1 MKRVIDIMFLRLRSL
16 LHRSQLEQE
25 LDEELRYHLER
36 EAEQRGVIF
45 TAGLEQRK
53 EECRDARGLGLLD
66 TTLQDCRYGLRQ
78 LRKNPAFAF
87 TAVFVLTL
95 GIAAAATVLA
105 FVDAALIRPLPYRD
119 QSRLIGVY
127 ESAPAYPRSI
137 ISYLDFRDWQRMN
150 SVFSSL
156 DAYAL
161 NGNFTLT
168 TDTGLEQVS
177 GTRVSSGFFRT
188 LGVTPILGRDF
199 LPREDTNAAAR
210 TIMISYP
217 AWQKRFGG
225 RRGVLGQVLNLSG
238 SPTTIIGVLPPD
250 FQFALGPGEFY
261 GNLRSTDGCEHQRG
275 CRNLLPIGRLKN
287 GMSLDQATVQ
297 MRAIAM
303 QLKRQF
309 PADNSDIDNVRLIPL
324 RELVIGDVRP
334 ILLVLLAGAAL
345 LLLIACVNVST
356 LLLARSNGRGREF
369 NVRRALG
376 ASRSR
381 MFRQF
386 ALEGLLLAA
395 SGCGLGLL
403 TAHWGIRGLIALV
416 PPEQIANMPFLQRL
430 TVSPLTMAVVLT
442 ASTLAAALFAF
453 IPISSDVNSD
463 LGTRGSTGTSW
474 RRLGSRLVVVEVAT
488 AMVLMVGAAL
498 LGQSLYRLLHL
509 DLGFN
514 PDHLALAGTMWR
526 PEDYTSDAKQVVLF
540 RELERRIGAV
550 PGVQSVGLCIPPPV
564 DSDWFTG
571 SIHIVGRAN
580 HGETNE
586 VYQRP
591 VSAGFFGAI
600 QAHLLL
606 GRVFRD
612 DEDSSQPLVAIVN
625 QAVVRRYFGGG
636 QAIGQS
642 IYYDWDPKHPM
653 QIVGVVAD
661 IKEGPLQGTNSP
673 AVYRPL
679 NQQPSSW
686 PTILVRTREPES
698 AVLPRVADAIHHI
711 DPFIAVSG
719 EESMTD
725 RINRSPAAYLHR
737 SAAYVSGIFASVAML
752 LSVVGLYGVVAYSV
766 SQRTREI
773 GLRMALGARQSTV
786 QYLILREAGRLTALG
801 VACGLAAALG
811 CATLLGNLLFGV
823 SAWDVPTLVGVAA
836 VLGFS
841 TLAASYIPAR
851 RAASVNPIEAL
862 RAE

>member
-1 MKRVIDIMFLRLRSL
+1 MRIINMVRLRLRSL
-16 LHRSQLEQE
+16 FHRRQVEEE
-25 LDEELRYHLER
+25 LDQELRYHLER
-36 EAEQRGVIF
+36 EAEQRGLIF
-45 TAGLEQRK
+45 TAGIEQRK
-53 EECRDARGLGLLD
+53 EECRDARGLSLLD
-66 TTLQDCRYGLRQ
+66 ATFQDLRYGLRQ

-137 ISYLDFRDWQRMN
+137 ISYLDFKDWQRTN
-150 SVFSSL
+150 SVFSAL

-168 TDTGLEQVS
+168 TSTGLEQVS

-199 LPREDTNAAAR
+199 LPSEDTNSAAQ
-210 TIMISYP
+210 TVMISYP

-225 RRGVLGQVLNLSG
+225 RRDVLGQIMNLNG
-238 SPTTIIGVLPPD
+238 SPATIIGVLPPD
-250 FQFALGPGEFY
+250 FQFALYPGELY
-261 GNLRSTDGCEHQRG
+261 GNLRSTGGCENQRG
-275 CRNLLPIGRLKN
+275 CRNLLPIGRLRD
-287 GMSLDQATVQ
+287 GVSLDQATVH
-297 MRAIAM
+297 MRAIVM

-309 PADNSDIDNVRLIPL
+309 PAENSDVDNVRLIPV
-324 RELVIGDVRP
+324 RELIIGDVRP
-334 ILLVLLAGAAL
+334 ILLVVLAGAAS
-345 LLLIACVNVST
+345 LLLIACLNVST
-356 LLLARSNGRGREF
+356 LLLARSDRRGREF
-369 NVRRALG
+369 AVRHALG
-376 ASRSR
+376 ASRWR
-381 MFRQF
+381 LLRQF
-386 ALEGLLLAA
+386 ALEGVLLAA

-403 TAHWGIRGLIALV
+403 MAHWGIRGLIALA
-416 PPEQIANMPFLQRL
+416 PPEQMANLPFLQRL
-430 TVSPLTMAVVLT
+430 AVTPLTVAAALG
-442 ASTLAAALFAF
+442 ASILAAALFAL
-453 IPISSDVNSD
+453 IPISSDVTAD
-463 LGTRGSTGTSW
+463 MGTRGSTGTSW
-474 RRLGSRLVVVEVAT
+474 RRRGSRLVVLEVAA

-526 PEDYTSDAKQVVLF
+526 PEDYTSEAKQVVLY
-540 RELERRIGAV
+540 RELERQIAAV

-571 SIHIVGRAN
+571 SIHIVGQPN

-591 VSAGFFGAI
+591 VSAGFFGTL
-600 QAHLLL
+600 QARLLL
-606 GRVFRD
+606 GRMFRD
-612 DEDSSQPLVAIVN
+612 DEDGSKPSVAIVN
-625 QAVVRRYFGGG
+625 QALVRRYFRGG
-636 QAIGQS
+636 QAVGQS

-653 QIVGVVAD
+653 QIAGVVAD

-673 AVYRPL
+673 AVYRPIY
-679 NQQPSSW
+679 QQTTSW
-686 PTILVRTREPES
+686 PTILIRTRESEN

-719 EESMTD
+719 EESMRE
-725 RINRSPAAYLHR
+725 RIRRSATAYLHR
-737 SAAYVSGIFASVAML
+737 SAAYVVGGFAAVAL
-752 LSVVGLYGVVAYSV
+752 LLTVVGLYGVVAYSV

-773 GLRMALGARQSTV
+773 GLRMALGAGQPAV
-786 QYLILREAGRLTALG
+786 HQLILSEAGRLTALG
-801 VACGLAAALG
+801 VAFGLAGSLAGAR
-811 CATLLGNLLFGV
+811 LLRNLLFGV
-823 SAWDVPTLVGVAA
+823 NAWDLPTLIGVAA

-841 TLAASYIPAR
+841 AMLASYVPAH
-851 RAASVNPIEAL
+851 RAASVNPMEAL

>member
-1 MKRVIDIMFLRLRSL
+1 MRILNIVRLRLRSL
-16 LHRSQLEQE
+16 LHRNQVEQE
-25 LDEELRYHLER
+25 LDEELRYHMER
-36 EAEQRGVIF
+36 EAEERRVIF
-45 TAGLEQRK
+45 TAGIEQRK
-53 EECRDARGLGLLD
+53 EECRDARGLSLLD
-66 TTLQDCRYGLRQ
+66 TTLQDVRYGLRQ

-137 ISYLDFRDWQRMN
+137 SSYLDFKDWQRMN
-150 SVFSSL
+150 SAFSSL

-168 TDTGLEQVS
+168 TSTGLEQVS

-199 LPREDTNAAAR
+199 RPSEDTNSGAQ
-210 TIMISYP
+210 TVMISYP

-225 RRGVLGQVLNLSG
+225 RRDVLGQVLNVNG

-250 FQFALGPGEFY
+250 FQFALYPGEFY
-261 GNLRSTDGCEHQRG
+261 GNLRSTSGCEHERG
-275 CRNLLPIGRLKN
+275 CRNLLPIGRLKD
-287 GMSLDQATVQ
+287 GISLDQAIVQ
-297 MRAIAM
+297 MRAIVM

-309 PADNSDIDNVRLIPL
+309 PAENSDIDNVRLFPL
-324 RELVIGDVRP
+324 RELIIGDVRP

-356 LLLARSNGRGREF
+356 LLLARSDRRGHEF
-369 NVRRALG
+369 AVRRALG
-376 ASRSR
+376 ASQSR
-381 MFRQF
+381 LFRQF
-386 ALEGLLLAA
+386 AIEGVLLAA
-395 SGCGLGLL
+395 SGCGLGIL
-403 TAHWGIRGLIALV
+403 TAHGEIRGLIALV
-416 PPEQIANMPFLQRL
+416 PPDQIANMPFLQRL
-430 TVSPLTMAVVLT
+430 TVSPLTMAATLS
-442 ASTLAAALFAF
+442 AAILAATLFAL
-453 IPISSDVNSD
+453 IPISSDGNSD
-463 LGTRGSTGTSW
+463 MATRGSTGTSW
-474 RRLGSRLVVVEVAT
+474 RRLGSRLVVLEVAI

-526 PEDYTSDAKQVVLF
+526 PEDYTGEIKQVVLF
-540 RELERRIGAV
+540 RELERQIAAV

-571 SIHIVGRAN
+571 SIHIVGRPN

-591 VSAGFFGAI
+591 VSAGFFGTI
-600 QAHLLL
+600 QARLLL
-606 GRVFRD
+606 GRMFQD
-612 DEDSSQPLVAIVN
+612 DEDGSKPLVAIVN
-625 QAVVRRYFGGG
+625 QALVRRYFGGG
-636 QAIGQS
+636 KAVGQS

-653 QIVGVVAD
+653 QVVGVVAD
-661 IKEGPLQGTNSP
+661 IKEGPLQGANSP
-673 AVYRPL
+673 AVYRPVY
-679 NQQPSSW
+679 QQMTSW
-686 PTILVRTREPES
+686 PTILVRTRESES
-698 AVLPRVADAIHHI
+698 AVLPRVADAIHRI

-719 EESMTD
+719 GESMQD
-725 RINRSPAAYLHR
+725 RIARSPTAYLHR
-737 SAAYVSGIFASVAML
+737 SAAYLAGAFAAVALL

-773 GLRMALGARQSTV
+773 GLRMALGAGQYTV
-786 QYLILREAGRLTALG
+786 ERLILSEAGLLTALG
-801 VACGLAAALG
+801 LVFGLAGSLAG
-811 CATLLGNLLFGV
+811 ATLLRNLLFGV
-823 SAWDVPTLVGVAA
+823 SAWDLPTLIGVAA

-841 TLAASYIPAR
+841 ALLASYIPAR
-851 RAASVNPIEAL
+851 RAASVNPVEAL
-862 RAE
+862 RTD

>member
-1 MKRVIDIMFLRLRSL
+1 MRIINILRLRLRSL
-16 LHRSQLEQE
+16 LHRSQVEAE
-25 LDEELRYHLER
+25 LDEELRYHEER
-36 EAEQRGVIF
+36 EAEQRGGTF
-45 TAGLEQRK
+45 KAGIEQRK
-53 EECRDARGLGLLD
+53 EECRDARRLSLVD
-66 TTLQDCRYGLRQ
+66 TTLQDLRYGLRQ

-87 TAVFVLTL
+87 TTVFVLTL

-137 ISYLDFRDWQRMN
+137 ISYFDFKDWQRMN
-150 SVFSSL
+150 SAFSSL

-168 TDTGLEQVS
+168 TSTGLEQVT
-177 GTRVSSGFFRT
+177 GTRVSAGFFRT

-199 LPREDTNAAAR
+199 LSSEDTNSAAL
-210 TIMISYP
+210 TVMISYP

-225 RRGVLGQVLNLSG
+225 RRGVLSQVLNLNG

-250 FQFALGPGEFY
+250 FQFALYPGEFY
-261 GNLRSTDGCEHQRG
+261 GNLRSTGGCEHQRG

-287 GMSLDQATVQ
+287 GVSLDRATVQ

-309 PADNSDIDNVRLIPL
+309 PAENSDVENVRLIPL
-324 RELVIGDVRP
+324 RELIIGDVRP

-356 LLLARSNGRGREF
+356 LLLARSDRRGREF
-369 NVRRALG
+369 AVRRALG

-381 MFRQF
+381 LFRQF
-386 ALEGLLLAA
+386 ALEGVLLAVT
-395 SGCGLGLL
+395 GCGFGLL
-403 TAHWGIRGLIALV
+403 TAQWGIRALITLV
-416 PPEQIANMPFLQRL
+416 PAGQIANMPFLQRL
-430 TVSPLTMAVVLT
+430 AVSPLTIT
-442 ASTLAAALFAF
+442 AALCAAALAAALFAL
-453 IPISSDVNSD
+453 IPVLSDVTSD
-463 LGTRGSTGTSW
+463 MGTRGSTGTSW
-474 RRLGSRLVVVEVAT
+474 RRLGSRLVVLEVAV

-514 PDHLALAGTMWR
+514 PDRLALAGTMWR
-526 PEDYTSDAKQVVLF
+526 PEDYTNDAKQVGLF
-540 RELERRIGAV
+540 RDLERQIAAV
-550 PGVQSVGLCIPPPV
+550 PGVRSVGLCVPPPV

-571 SIHIVGRAN
+571 SIHIVGQPN

-591 VSAGFFGAI
+591 VSAGFFGTI
-600 QAHLLL
+600 QARLLQ
-606 GRVFRD
+606 GRMFRD
-612 DEDSSQPLVAIVN
+612 DEDGSKPLVAIVN
-625 QAVVRRYFGGG
+625 QVLVRRYLRGGK
-636 QAIGQS
+636 AVGQS
-642 IYYDWDPKHPM
+642 IYFDWDPKHPM

-661 IKEGPLQGTNSP
+661 IKEGPLQGTNTP
-673 AVYRPL
+673 AVYRPIYQHP
-679 NQQPSSW
+679 NSW
-686 PTILVRTREPES
+686 PTILVRTRESES
-698 AVLPRVADAIHHI
+698 AVLPRVADAIHRI

-719 EESMTD
+719 EESLTN
-725 RINRSPAAYLHR
+725 RINRSPASYLHR
-737 SAAYVSGIFASVAML
+737 SAAYVVGIFAGTAML

-773 GLRMALGARQSTV
+773 GLRMALGAGNSTV
-786 QYLILREAGRLTALG
+786 QFLILSEAGRLTALG
-801 VACGLAAALG
+801 VACGLAGSLCG
-811 CATLLGNLLFGV
+811 ATLLRNLLFGV
-823 SAWDVPTLVGVAA
+823 SAWDLPTLIGVAA
-836 VLGFS
+836 VLGLS
-841 TLAASYIPAR
+841 ALLASYIPAR
-851 RAASVNPIEAL
+851 RAASVNPVEAL